1 MEVDCVWRLGPMFQA
16 LKEATSWFAIIQA
29 KLSRRWWPPTVRR
42 RAAGNQKEI
51 RGKAIGR
58 RKERRE
64 EGKRD
69 PHPPHSSPV
78 WFQPIAVAGR
88 SSRSQCCCCNRF
100 FRFSTVLTGCLTMI
114 PVFFWDFCTLQWF
127 RWIAAA
133 AKTLPRPRCGGFLY
147 HGFLKSDWRFFGFI
161 VFSLSRFFLH
171 SETLVL
177 RGRGRSFCCCWKVA
191 SKSMLQT
198 KLQ

>member
-114 PVFFWDFCTLQWF
+114 PVFFLGFLHSAMVSMNCSCCKDVASTSM
-127 RWIAAA
+127 RWIPVSWI
-133 AKTLPRPRCGGFLY
+133 LEVWLEI
-147 HGFLKSDWRFFGFI
+147 LRFYC
-161 VFSLSRFFLH
+161 VFSLSIL
-171 SETLVL
+171 S
-177 RGRGRSFCCCWKVA
+177 A
-191 SKSMLQT
+191 
-198 KLQ
+198 